1 MRLGLEKGFQTRKG
15 NSSFVLCAIRSNH
28 NVPSRGRK
36 VTSLH
41 FSRIT
46 SGAVQRLD
54 HEETKVKVVRWL
66 EGKSR
71 Q

>member
-1 MRLGLEKGFQTRKG
+1 MRLDLEKGFQTRKG
-15 NSSFVLCAIRSNH
+15 NSSFVLCAIRSNYK
-28 NVPSRGRK
+28 VPSRGTK

-46 SGAVQRLD
+46 SGVVQRLD
-54 HEETKVKVVRWL
+54 HEEPKVKVARRR
-66 EGKSR
+66 EGKRR